1 MKKYIKNGQVA
12 ILVSRGYGAGWSTW
26 NSDIKGLVFLPE
38 VVELVLLGRKDE
50 ITEELC
56 VAALGLEPDTY
67 VCVLGADDLTVEW
80 LNEGQRFTIEEYDG
94 FESLRTVDD
103 LSYSA

>member
-12 ILVSRGYGAGWSTW
+12 VLVSRGYGAGWSTW
-26 NSDIKGLVFLPE
+26 NSIPELVFLPE
-38 VVELVLLGRKDE
+38 VVELVLQDKREE

-56 VAALGLEPDTY
+56 QKALGLSADSY
-67 VCVLGADDLTVEW
+67 ICVFGATGLTVEW

-94 FESLRTVDD
+94 AESLLTIDD